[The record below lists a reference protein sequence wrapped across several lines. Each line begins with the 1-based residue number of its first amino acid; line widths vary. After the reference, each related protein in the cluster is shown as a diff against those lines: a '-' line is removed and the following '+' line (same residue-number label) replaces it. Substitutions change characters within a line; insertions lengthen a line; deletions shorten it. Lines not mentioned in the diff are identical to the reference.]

1 VLILKEGLD
10 IHQSKVPEALQPFH
24 AHMES
29 RYKEMKIVLER
40 EYGIKVSRTARVVRK
55 MLKYL
60 LIKTATDFDKILHR
74 GSWNGPRSS
83 HSDFSGR
90 PIQ

>member
-1 VLILKEGLD
+1 MILKEGLD

-40 EYGIKVSRTARVVRK
+40 EYGIKVSPPAAYFIMKV
-55 MLKYL
+55 LKCL
-60 LIKTATDFDKILHR
+60 DEKTAV
-74 GSWNGPRSS
+74 
-83 HSDFSGR
+83 
-90 PIQ
+90 